1 LLYRRESSVVFPV
14 PRNPLC
20 TRMKRKPKGVNYGIA
35 LPRKGAEIAKRRIP
49 KQFAIRNRLNIF
61 SVSDNGKVWR
71 YKPCEIG

>member
-1 LLYRRESSVVFPV
+1 
-14 PRNPLC
+14 
-20 TRMKRKPKGVNYGIA
+20 MKRKPKGVNYGIA